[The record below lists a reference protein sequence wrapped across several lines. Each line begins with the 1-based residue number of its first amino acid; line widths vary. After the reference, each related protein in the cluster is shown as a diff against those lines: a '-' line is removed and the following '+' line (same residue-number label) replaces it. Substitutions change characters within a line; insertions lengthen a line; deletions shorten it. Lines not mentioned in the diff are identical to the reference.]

1 MSFRCH
7 ANSVSGVTIGG
18 HLCQDVPAQ
27 FFGFRGKSPSLIVA
41 ESKPS
46 TTDLLP
52 ENAIFLDQ
60 ILYDLWLPLV

>member
-1 MSFRCH
+1 MPRQQCFGSDD
-7 ANSVSGVTIGG
+7 GD

-27 FFGFRGKSPSLIVA
+27 FFGFRGKSTSLIIG

-46 TTDLLP
+46 KTDLLP

-60 ILYDLWLPLV
+60 ILDDLLLPLV